1 MAVTAA
7 LGGHADQRPLIL
19 AGDLNDTAQAATS
32 QLLLGPPGS
41 EIGTRGFDQHDNG
54 DPMRLWNLAPIMP
67 PGRDYSR
74 INQGRKELI
83 DHILASQALV
93 QPLNTVT
100 AQAVID
106 APLASIDPT
115 DPTARRN
122 APPPTTPPSQPP
134 SPIYEPTTVPPSIWV
149 HPVPRAECGR
159 RGCPEPSVCRSR
171 PVWSRP
177 TVPGPVPR
185 LDSRDDRLI
194 VVAGTDAAGIGPARR
209 GRFDHVGLS
218 SMAKVPASR
227 GFGGWSG
234 A

>member
-1 MAVTAA
+1 
-7 LGGHADQRPLIL
+7 
-19 AGDLNDTAQAATS
+19 
-32 QLLLGPPGS
+32 
-41 EIGTRGFDQHDNG
+41 IGTRGFDQHDHG

-134 SPIYEPTTVPPSIWV
+134 SPIYEPTTVPQVFGYTPS
-149 HPVPRAECGR
+149 PERNAQKRAAE
-159 RGCPEPSVCRSR
+159 
-171 PVWSRP
+171 
-177 TVPGPVPR
+177 
-185 LDSRDDRLI
+185 
-194 VVAGTDAAGIGPARR
+194 
-209 GRFDHVGLS
+209 
-218 SMAKVPASR
+218 
-227 GFGGWSG
+227 
-234 A
+234 